1 MHQTRI
7 QTSHNEKNEKY
18 NMNRTT
24 TWIRQQPEIN
34 YATPNQ
40 IIDQA
45 PKRDSPSATKG
56 PVLDGV
62 FHILHRDNLPN
73 IKNNSSNHLF
83 FSAIIIIYI
92 LLCRISNQKLS
103 PGCDSTTISQHFQI
117 AEIKDKMNGIEIKL
131 TVNLPV
137 DLSAIQIH
145 CSSIIPVSRH

>member
-1 MHQTRI
+1 MIIHYSGKKKKTSKAHCLCIKLEYRQAITR
-7 QTSHNEKNEKY
+7 KNEKY

-24 TWIRQQPEIN
+24 TWIRLQPEIN

-45 PKRDSPSATKG
+45 PKRDSPCATKG

-83 FSAIIIIYI
+83 FSTIIVIYI
-92 LLCRISNQKLS
+92 LLCRISN
-103 PGCDSTTISQHFQI
+103 
-117 AEIKDKMNGIEIKL
+117 
-131 TVNLPV
+131 
-137 DLSAIQIH
+137 
-145 CSSIIPVSRH
+145 